1 MTDLLHDRSA
11 WELTNCSV
19 ANALDVVGNRVSMLI
34 VREAFLG
41 TTRFDDFATRVGV
54 SESSAAKRLAE
65 LTSAGILERR
75 PYREPGQRERHE
87 YALTRMGSELRVVLT
102 ALRDWGDRWAS
113 GSAGPPFHAV
123 HRACGEAVH
132 AEIRCRSGHLVP
144 LGGTVLLPGPSRDT
158 RGAT

>member
-1 MTDLLHDRSA
+1 MSDLLHDRAA

-19 ANALDVVGNRVSMLI
+19 VNALDIVGNRVSLLI

-54 SESSAAKRLAE
+54 SESSAAKRLAA
-65 LTSAGILERR
+65 LTSAGVLERR

-87 YALTRMGSELRVVLT
+87 YVLSAKGSELRVVLT

-123 HRACGEAVH
+123 HRECGATVH
-132 AEIRCRSGHLVP
+132 AEMRCGGGHLV
-144 LGGTVLLPGPSRDT
+144 LL
-158 RGAT
+158 GATALISGAAPDTI